1 MKKTLIIFFIIAV
14 ATSCMKENGGSTPV
28 VDDGTIET
36 AKVPLT
42 FKWQTDK
49 NVTLNVAGYN
59 TQLIINELLTINTES
74 GTNLYSVY
82 YPINKTSS
90 ISLRVP
96 VGVTKLIVKYGT
108 IEKTIDIVNN
118 SSSFNFVVPDEE

>member
-1 MKKTLIIFFIIAV
+1 MKKTLITLFIVAV
-14 ATSCMKENGGSTPV
+14 AASCAKDNGGSTPV
-28 VDDGTIET
+28 IDDGTLET

-49 NVTLNVAGYN
+49 NITLNIAGYN
-59 TQLIINELLTINTES
+59 TQLTINELLTVNTEN

-82 YPINKTSS
+82 YPINRTSS
-90 ISLRVP
+90 IALRVP
-96 VGVTKLIVKYGT
+96 TGITKLIVKYGT
-108 IEKTIDIVNN
+108 IEKTVDIVNN